1 MDNLCISKTYGVG
14 NKENFKKLLS
24 TKQLNLLR
32 KQVCDFI
39 IEGNEDSFYDIDDFN
54 REYIKDIKKTLE
66 MVHTVCEELHKIGWK
81 TYLGRGD
88 TALYIYSYDERPD
101 NFY

>member
-1 MDNLCISKTYGVG
+1 MDNLSISKTYGVV
-14 NKENFKKLLS
+14 NKENFKKILA

-32 KQVCDFI
+32 KEICDFI
-39 IEGNEDSFYDIDDFN
+39 LQGDEDSFYDIDDFN
-54 REYIKDIKKTLE
+54 REHIKDVKKTLE
-66 MVHTVCEELHKIGWK
+66 MVQIVSEELHKIGWK

-88 TALYIYSYDERPD
+88 TALYIYSYDEKPD